1 MAIFFNKLLKNLTV
15 NNYRIYLIGISVTF
29 CYSSYAY
36 LFSALLQTW
45 ETELNVSRNKLT
57 FAYSLGLMIH
67 GLLLPYLGKL
77 VDRNYSFIMMWLSP
91 LLLGFSVINLAFVN
105 TYYEFIFAWVLVS
118 ATAGGCLYTMIFS
131 VLTINLKQDIK
142 NSIAI
147 ITLIAGLAST
157 YTYPTATYLTESFN
171 WRTTVLIFG
180 IVNIL
185 ISAPANYFGFKTII
199 HQEKNFNS
207 NTNTD
212 KQENIYYNPKFWLLC
227 FPLFVFGFNAGAII
241 THIIPMMQEKNLSLT
256 MAVLIASLFGPGQI
270 IGRILIMTYGRNKSN
285 IGLFVLCFYSSLIG
299 IIFLY
304 FVNFSFYLAFLFI
317 LFNSAAFGSMAI
329 LKPLVQNDIFGKM
342 NFGKIHGILAI
353 CFMSGSIAGPWIGSL
368 IWSVGGYNLLIIFFF
383 ILAVLG
389 NISALMLKKYKTKD

>member
-1 MAIFFNKLLKNLTV
+1 M

-45 ETELNVSRNKLT
+45 EVELNVSRNKLT

-105 TYYEFIFAWVLVS
+105 TYYEFIIAWVLVS

-131 VLTINLKQDIK
+131 VLTINLKKDIK

-185 ISAPANYFGFKTII
+185 ISAPANYFGFKKII
-199 HQEKNFNS
+199 HQEKNVNS
-207 NTNTD
+207 STKAE
-212 KQENIYYNPKFWLLC
+212 KQKNIYYDQKFWLLC

-342 NFGKIHGILAI
+342 NFGNIHGILAI

-368 IWSVGGYNLLIIFFF
+368 IWSVGGYNLLIILFF
-383 ILAVLG
+383 ILAICG
-389 NISALMLKKYKTKD
+389 NISALILKNKT

>member
-1 MAIFFNKLLKNLTV
+1 LNK
-15 NNYRIYLIGISVTF
+15 YGIYLIGISVTF

-45 ETELNVSRNKLT
+45 ETELNISRNKLT
-57 FAYSLGLMIH
+57 FANSLGLMIH
-67 GLLLPYLGKL
+67 GFLLPYLGKL
-77 VDRNYSFIMMWLSP
+77 VDRNYSFIMMWLCP

-105 TYYEFIFAWVLVS
+105 TYYEFIIAWVLVS

-131 VLTINLKQDIK
+131 VLTINLKKDIK

-207 NTNTD
+207 NTTTE
-212 KQENIYYNPKFWLLC
+212 KQENIFYNPKFWLLC
-227 FPLFVFGFNAGAII
+227 SPLFVFGFNAGAII

-285 IGLFVLCFYSSLIG
+285 IG
-299 IIFLY
+299 
-304 FVNFSFYLAFLFI
+304 
-317 LFNSAAFGSMAI
+317 
-329 LKPLVQNDIFGKM
+329 
-342 NFGKIHGILAI
+342 
-353 CFMSGSIAGPWIGSL
+353 
-368 IWSVGGYNLLIIFFF
+368 
-383 ILAVLG
+383 
-389 NISALMLKKYKTKD
+389 

>member
-1 MAIFFNKLLKNLTV
+1 MTL

-45 ETELNVSRNKLT
+45 EVELNVSRNKLT

-105 TYYEFIFAWVLVS
+105 TYYEFIIAWVLVS

-131 VLTINLKQDIK
+131 VLTINLKKDIK

-185 ISAPANYFGFKTII
+185 ISAPANYFGFKKII
-199 HQEKNFNS
+199 HQEKNVNS
-207 NTNTD
+207 STKAE
-212 KQENIYYNPKFWLLC
+212 KQKNIYYDQKFWLLC

-304 FVNFSFYLAFLFI
+304 FINFSFYLAFLFI

-342 NFGKIHGILAI
+342 NFGNIHGILAI

-368 IWSVGGYNLLIIFFF
+368 IWSFGGYNLLIILFF
-383 ILAVLG
+383 ILAICG
-389 NISALMLKKYKTKD
+389 NISALVLKNYKPKV

>member
-45 ETELNVSRNKLT
+45 EVELNVSRNKLT

-105 TYYEFIFAWVLVS
+105 TYYEFIIAWVLVS

-131 VLTINLKQDIK
+131 VLTINLKKDIK

-207 NTNTD
+207 NTNTE
-212 KQENIYYNPKFWLLC
+212 KQENIFYNPKFWLLC

-270 IGRILIMTYGRNKSN
+270 IGRILIITYGRNKSN

-342 NFGKIHGILAI
+342 NFGNIHGILAI

-368 IWSVGGYNLLIIFFF
+368 IWSVGGYNLLIILFF
-383 ILAVLG
+383 ILAICG
-389 NISALMLKKYKTKD
+389 NISALILKNYKTKV

>member
-1 MAIFFNKLLKNLTV
+1 MNK
-15 NNYRIYLIGISVTF
+15 YGIYLIGISVTF

-45 ETELNVSRNKLT
+45 EAELNVSRNKLT

-105 TYYEFIFAWVLVS
+105 TYYEFIIAWVLVS

-131 VLTINLKQDIK
+131 VLTINLKKDIK

-207 NTNTD
+207 NTKAE

-368 IWSVGGYNLLIIFFF
+368 IWSFGGYNLLIILFF

-389 NISALMLKKYKTKD
+389 NISALMLKKYKTKHRVSAES

>member
-1 MAIFFNKLLKNLTV
+1 MTL

-105 TYYEFIFAWVLVS
+105 TYYEFIIAWVLVS

-131 VLTINLKQDIK
+131 VLTINLKKDIK

-185 ISAPANYFGFKTII
+185 ISAPANYFGFKKII
-199 HQEKNFNS
+199 YQEKNFNS
-207 NTNTD
+207 NTKPE

-299 IIFLY
+299 LIFLY
-304 FVNFSFYLAFLFI
+304 FINFSFYLAFLFI

-368 IWSVGGYNLLIIFFF
+368 IWSFGGYNLLIILFF
-383 ILAVLG
+383 ILAICG
-389 NISALMLKKYKTKD
+389 NISALVLKNYKLKV

>member
-45 ETELNVSRNKLT
+45 EVELNVSRNKLT

-105 TYYEFIFAWVLVS
+105 TYYEFIIAWVLVS

-131 VLTINLKQDIK
+131 VLTINLKKDIK

-185 ISAPANYFGFKTII
+185 ISAPANYFGFKKII
-199 HQEKNFNS
+199 HQEKNFNA
-207 NTNTD
+207 NTKAE

-304 FVNFSFYLAFLFI
+304 FVNFSFYLAFFFI

-342 NFGKIHGILAI
+342 NFGNIHGILAI

-368 IWSVGGYNLLIIFFF
+368 IWNVGGYNLLIILFF
-383 ILAVLG
+383 ILAICG
-389 NISALMLKKYKTKD
+389 NISALVLKNYKPKV

>member
-1 MAIFFNKLLKNLTV
+1 MNK
-15 NNYRIYLIGISVTF
+15 YGIYLIGISVTF

-45 ETELNVSRNKLT
+45 EAELNVSRNKLT

-105 TYYEFIFAWVLVS
+105 TYYEFIIAWVLVS

-131 VLTINLKQDIK
+131 VLTINLKKDIK

-185 ISAPANYFGFKTII
+185 ISAPANYFGFKKII

-207 NTNTD
+207 NTKAE

-368 IWSVGGYNLLIIFFF
+368 IWSFGGYNLLIILFF
-383 ILAVLG
+383 ILAIFG
-389 NISALMLKKYKTKD
+389 NISALILKNYKTKV

>member
-1 MAIFFNKLLKNLTV
+1 MTL

-45 ETELNVSRNKLT
+45 ETELNISRNKLT

-67 GLLLPYLGKL
+67 GFLLPYLGKL

-105 TYYEFIFAWVLVS
+105 TYYEFIIAWVLVS

-207 NTNTD
+207 NTKAE

-304 FVNFSFYLAFLFI
+304 FINFSFYLAFLFI

-368 IWSVGGYNLLIIFFF
+368 IWSFGGYNLLIILFF
-383 ILAVLG
+383 ILAICG
-389 NISALMLKKYKTKD
+389 NISALVLKNYKTKV

>member
-1 MAIFFNKLLKNLTV
+1 
-15 NNYRIYLIGISVTF
+15 
-29 CYSSYAY
+29 
-36 LFSALLQTW
+36 
-45 ETELNVSRNKLT
+45 
-57 FAYSLGLMIH
+57 MIH
-67 GLLLPYLGKL
+67 GFLLPYLGKL

-105 TYYEFIFAWVLVS
+105 TYYEFIIAWVLVS

-131 VLTINLKQDIK
+131 VLTINLKKDIK

-185 ISAPANYFGFKTII
+185 ISAPANYFGFKKII

-207 NTNTD
+207 NTKPE

-353 CFMSGSIAGPWIGSL
+353 CFTSGSITGPWIGSL
-368 IWSVGGYNLLIIFFF
+368 IWSFGGYNLLIILFF
-383 ILAVLG
+383 ILAICG
-389 NISALMLKKYKTKD
+389 NISALVLKKYKTKV

>member
-1 MAIFFNKLLKNLTV
+1 MNK
-15 NNYRIYLIGISVTF
+15 YGIYLIGISVTF

-45 ETELNVSRNKLT
+45 ETELNISRNKLT
-57 FAYSLGLMIH
+57 FANSLGLMIH

-105 TYYEFIFAWVLVS
+105 TYYEFIIAWVLVS

-131 VLTINLKQDIK
+131 VLTINLKKDIK

-185 ISAPANYFGFKTII
+185 ISAPANYFGFKKII
-199 HQEKNFNS
+199 YQEKNFNS
-207 NTNTD
+207 NTKPE

-304 FVNFSFYLAFLFI
+304 FINFSFYLAFLFI

-342 NFGKIHGILAI
+342 NFGNIHGILAI

-368 IWSVGGYNLLIIFFF
+368 IWSFGGYNLLIILFF
-383 ILAVLG
+383 ILAICG
-389 NISALMLKKYKTKD
+389 NISALVLKNYKPKV

>member
-1 MAIFFNKLLKNLTV
+1 MNK
-15 NNYRIYLIGISVTF
+15 YGIYLIGVSVTF

-45 ETELNVSRNKLT
+45 ETELNISRNKLT
-57 FAYSLGLMIH
+57 FANSLGLMIH
-67 GLLLPYLGKL
+67 GFLLPYLGKL

-105 TYYEFIFAWVLVS
+105 TYFEFIIAWVLVS
-118 ATAGGCLYTMIFS
+118 VTAGGCLYTMIFS
-131 VLTINLKQDIK
+131 VLTINLKKDIK

-185 ISAPANYFGFKTII
+185 ISAPANYFGFKKII
-199 HQEKNFNS
+199 HQEKNFNA
-207 NTNTD
+207 NTKAE

-304 FVNFSFYLAFLFI
+304 FINFSFYLAFLFI

-368 IWSVGGYNLLIIFFF
+368 IWSVGGYNLLIILFF
-383 ILAVLG
+383 ILAICG
-389 NISALMLKKYKTKD
+389 NISALILKNKT

>member
-1 MAIFFNKLLKNLTV
+1 MTL

-45 ETELNVSRNKLT
+45 EAELNVSRNKLT

-105 TYYEFIFAWVLVS
+105 TYYEFIIAWVLVS

-131 VLTINLKQDIK
+131 VLTINLKKDIK

-207 NTNTD
+207 NTKAE

-342 NFGKIHGILAI
+342 NFGNIHGILAI

-368 IWSVGGYNLLIIFFF
+368 IWSFGGYNLLIILFF
-383 ILAVLG
+383 ILAIFG
-389 NISALMLKKYKTKD
+389 NISALILKNYKTKV

>member
-1 MAIFFNKLLKNLTV
+1 MNK
-15 NNYRIYLIGISVTF
+15 YGIYLIGISVTF

-45 ETELNVSRNKLT
+45 EVELNVSRNKLT
-57 FAYSLGLMIH
+57 FAYSLGLIIH

-105 TYYEFIFAWVLVS
+105 TYYEFIIAWVLVS

-131 VLTINLKQDIK
+131 VLTINLKKDIK

-180 IVNIL
+180 IVNIV

-207 NTNTD
+207 NTNNE

-368 IWSVGGYNLLIIFFF
+368 IWSFGGYNLLIILFF
-383 ILAVLG
+383 ILAIFG
-389 NISALMLKKYKTKD
+389 NISALILKNYKTKV

>member
-1 MAIFFNKLLKNLTV
+1 LNK
-15 NNYRIYLIGISVTF
+15 YGIYLIGISVTF

-45 ETELNVSRNKLT
+45 EAELNVSRNKLT

-105 TYYEFIFAWVLVS
+105 TYYEFIIAWVLVS

-131 VLTINLKQDIK
+131 VLTINLKKDIK

-185 ISAPANYFGFKTII
+185 ISAPANYFGFKKII

-207 NTNTD
+207 NTKAE

-368 IWSVGGYNLLIIFFF
+368 IWSFGGYNLLIILFF
-383 ILAVLG
+383 ILAIFG
-389 NISALMLKKYKTKD
+389 NISALILKNYKTKV

>member
-1 MAIFFNKLLKNLTV
+1 MNK
-15 NNYRIYLIGISVTF
+15 YGIYLIGISVTF

-45 ETELNVSRNKLT
+45 EVELNVSRNKLT

-105 TYYEFIFAWVLVS
+105 TYYEFIIAWVLVS

-131 VLTINLKQDIK
+131 VLTINLKKDIK

-207 NTNTD
+207 NTNNE

-368 IWSVGGYNLLIIFFF
+368 IWSFGGYNLLIILFF
-383 ILAVLG
+383 ILAICG
-389 NISALMLKKYKTKD
+389 NISALVLKNYKPKV

>member
-1 MAIFFNKLLKNLTV
+1 MTL

-105 TYYEFIFAWVLVS
+105 TYYEFIIAWVLVS

-131 VLTINLKQDIK
+131 VLTINLKKDIK

-212 KQENIYYNPKFWLLC
+212 KQENIFYNPKFWLLC

-304 FVNFSFYLAFLFI
+304 FINFSFYLAFLFI

-368 IWSVGGYNLLIIFFF
+368 IWSVGGYNLLIILFF
-383 ILAVLG
+383 ILAICG
-389 NISALMLKKYKTKD
+389 NISALILKNYKTKV

>member
-1 MAIFFNKLLKNLTV
+1 MNK
-15 NNYRIYLIGISVTF
+15 YGIYLIGISVTF

-45 ETELNVSRNKLT
+45 EVELNVSRNKLT
-57 FAYSLGLMIH
+57 FAYSLGLIIH

-105 TYYEFIFAWVLVS
+105 TYYEFIIAWVLVS

-131 VLTINLKQDIK
+131 VLTINLKKDIK

-180 IVNIL
+180 IVNIV

-207 NTNTD
+207 NTNNE

-285 IGLFVLCFYSSLIG
+285 IGLFVLCFYSSIIG
-299 IIFLY
+299 MIFLY

-368 IWSVGGYNLLIIFFF
+368 IWSFGGYNLLIILFF
-383 ILAVLG
+383 ILAIFG
-389 NISALMLKKYKTKD
+389 NISALILKNYKTKV

>member
-1 MAIFFNKLLKNLTV
+1 MNK
-15 NNYRIYLIGISVTF
+15 YGIYLIGISVTF

-45 ETELNVSRNKLT
+45 ETELNISRNKLT
-57 FAYSLGLMIH
+57 FANSLGLMIH

-105 TYYEFIFAWVLVS
+105 TYYEFIIAWVLVS

-131 VLTINLKQDIK
+131 VLTINLKKDIK

-185 ISAPANYFGFKTII
+185 ISAPANYFGFKKII
-199 HQEKNFNS
+199 YQEKNFNS
-207 NTNTD
+207 NTKPE

-304 FVNFSFYLAFLFI
+304 FVNFSIYLAFLFI

-368 IWSVGGYNLLIIFFF
+368 IWSFGGYNLLIILFF
-383 ILAVLG
+383 ILAIFG
-389 NISALMLKKYKTKD
+389 NISALILKNYKTKV

>member
-1 MAIFFNKLLKNLTV
+1 MNK
-15 NNYRIYLIGISVTF
+15 YGIYLIGISVTF

-105 TYYEFIFAWVLVS
+105 TYYEFIIAWVLVS

-131 VLTINLKQDIK
+131 VLTINLKKDIK

-185 ISAPANYFGFKTII
+185 ISAPANYFGFKKII

-207 NTNTD
+207 NTKAE

-342 NFGKIHGILAI
+342 NFGNIHGILAI

-368 IWSVGGYNLLIIFFF
+368 IWSFGGYNLLIILFF
-383 ILAVLG
+383 ILAIFG
-389 NISALMLKKYKTKD
+389 NISALILKNYKTKV

>member
-1 MAIFFNKLLKNLTV
+1 MNK
-15 NNYRIYLIGISVTF
+15 YGIYLIGISVTF

-45 ETELNVSRNKLT
+45 EVELNVSRNKLT

-105 TYYEFIFAWVLVS
+105 TYYEFIIAWVLVS

-131 VLTINLKQDIK
+131 VLTINLKKDIK

-185 ISAPANYFGFKTII
+185 ISAPANYFGFKKII

-207 NTNTD
+207 NTKPE

-342 NFGKIHGILAI
+342 NFGNIHGILAI

-368 IWSVGGYNLLIIFFF
+368 IWSFGGYNLLIILFF
-383 ILAVLG
+383 ILAIFG
-389 NISALMLKKYKTKD
+389 NISALILKNYKTKV

>member
-1 MAIFFNKLLKNLTV
+1 
-15 NNYRIYLIGISVTF
+15 
-29 CYSSYAY
+29 
-36 LFSALLQTW
+36 
-45 ETELNVSRNKLT
+45 
-57 FAYSLGLMIH
+57 MIH

-185 ISAPANYFGFKTII
+185 ISAPANYFGFKKII
-199 HQEKNFNS
+199 HQEKNVNS
-207 NTNTD
+207 STKAE
-212 KQENIYYNPKFWLLC
+212 KQKNIYYDQKFWLLC

-304 FVNFSFYLAFLFI
+304 FINFSFYLAFLFI

-368 IWSVGGYNLLIIFFF
+368 IWSFGGYNLLIILFF
-383 ILAVLG
+383 ILAICG
-389 NISALMLKKYKTKD
+389 NISALVLKNYKPKA

>member
-1 MAIFFNKLLKNLTV
+1 M

-36 LFSALLQTW
+36 LFSTLLQTW

-105 TYYEFIFAWVLVS
+105 TYYEFIIAWVLVS

-131 VLTINLKQDIK
+131 VLTINLKKDIK

-199 HQEKNFNS
+199 HQEKNFNP
-207 NTNTD
+207 NTNTE
-212 KQENIYYNPKFWLLC
+212 KQENIFYNLKFWLLC

-304 FVNFSFYLAFLFI
+304 FINFSFYLAFLFI

-368 IWSVGGYNLLIIFFF
+368 IWSVGGYNLLIILFF
-383 ILAVLG
+383 ILAICG
-389 NISALMLKKYKTKD
+389 NISALVLKNYKTIV

>member
-1 MAIFFNKLLKNLTV
+1 MNK
-15 NNYRIYLIGISVTF
+15 YGIYLIGISVTF

-105 TYYEFIFAWVLVS
+105 TYYEFIIAWVLVS

-131 VLTINLKQDIK
+131 VLTINLKKDIK

-185 ISAPANYFGFKTII
+185 ISAPANYFGFKKII

-207 NTNTD
+207 NTKPE

-285 IGLFVLCFYSSLIG
+285 IGLFVLCFYSSIIG
-299 IIFLY
+299 MIFLY

-342 NFGKIHGILAI
+342 NFGNIHGILAI

-368 IWSVGGYNLLIIFFF
+368 IWSFGGYNLLIILFF
-383 ILAVLG
+383 ILAIFG
-389 NISALMLKKYKTKD
+389 NISALILKNYKTKV

>member
-1 MAIFFNKLLKNLTV
+1 MTL

-45 ETELNVSRNKLT
+45 EVELNVSRNKLT

-105 TYYEFIFAWVLVS
+105 TYYEFIIAWVLVS

-131 VLTINLKQDIK
+131 VLTINLKKDIK

-207 NTNTD
+207 NTNTE
-212 KQENIYYNPKFWLLC
+212 KQENIFYNPKFWLLC

-304 FVNFSFYLAFLFI
+304 FINFSFYLAFLFI

-368 IWSVGGYNLLIIFFF
+368 IWSFGGYNFLIILFF
-383 ILAVLG
+383 ILAIFG
-389 NISALMLKKYKTKD
+389 NISALILKNKT

>member
-1 MAIFFNKLLKNLTV
+1 MNK
-15 NNYRIYLIGISVTF
+15 YGIYLIGISVTF

-45 ETELNVSRNKLT
+45 ETELNISRNKLT
-57 FAYSLGLMIH
+57 FANSLGLMIH

-105 TYYEFIFAWVLVS
+105 TYYEFIIAWVLVS

-131 VLTINLKQDIK
+131 VLTINLKKDIK

-185 ISAPANYFGFKTII
+185 ISAPANYFGFKKII
-199 HQEKNFNS
+199 YQEKNFNS
-207 NTNTD
+207 NTKPE

-342 NFGKIHGILAI
+342 NFGNIHGILAI

-368 IWSVGGYNLLIIFFF
+368 IWSFGGYNLLIILFF
-383 ILAVLG
+383 ILAIFG
-389 NISALMLKKYKTKD
+389 NISALILKNYKTKV

>member
-1 MAIFFNKLLKNLTV
+1 MNK
-15 NNYRIYLIGISVTF
+15 YGIYLIGISVTF

-45 ETELNVSRNKLT
+45 ETELNISRNKLT
-57 FAYSLGLMIH
+57 FANSLGLMIH

-105 TYYEFIFAWVLVS
+105 TYYEFIIAWVLVS

-131 VLTINLKQDIK
+131 VLTINLKKDIK

-185 ISAPANYFGFKTII
+185 ISAPANYFGFKKII
-199 HQEKNFNS
+199 YQEKNFNS
-207 NTNTD
+207 NTKPE

-368 IWSVGGYNLLIIFFF
+368 IWSFGGYNLLIILFF
-383 ILAVLG
+383 ILAICG
-389 NISALMLKKYKTKD
+389 NISALVLKNYKPKV

>member
-1 MAIFFNKLLKNLTV
+1 MNK
-15 NNYRIYLIGISVTF
+15 YGIYLIGISVTF

-45 ETELNVSRNKLT
+45 ETELNISRNKLT

-105 TYYEFIFAWVLVS
+105 TYYEFIIAWVLVS

-131 VLTINLKQDIK
+131 VLTINLKKDIK

-207 NTNTD
+207 NTKAE

-342 NFGKIHGILAI
+342 NFGNIHGILAI

-368 IWSVGGYNLLIIFFF
+368 IWSFGGYNLLIILFF
-383 ILAVLG
+383 ILAIFG
-389 NISALMLKKYKTKD
+389 NISALILKNYKTKV

>member
-1 MAIFFNKLLKNLTV
+1 MNK
-15 NNYRIYLIGISVTF
+15 YGIYLIGISVTF

-45 ETELNVSRNKLT
+45 EVELNVSRNKLT
-57 FAYSLGLMIH
+57 FAYSLGLIIH

-105 TYYEFIFAWVLVS
+105 TYYEFIIAWVLVS

-131 VLTINLKQDIK
+131 VLTINLKKDIK

-180 IVNIL
+180 IVNIV

-207 NTNTD
+207 NTNNE

-368 IWSVGGYNLLIIFFF
+368 IWSFGGYNLLIILFF
-383 ILAVLG
+383 ILAIFG
-389 NISALMLKKYKTKD
+389 NISALILQNYKTKV

>member
-1 MAIFFNKLLKNLTV
+1 MNK
-15 NNYRIYLIGISVTF
+15 YGIYLIGISVTF

-45 ETELNVSRNKLT
+45 ETELNISRNKLT
-57 FAYSLGLMIH
+57 FANSLGLMIH

-105 TYYEFIFAWVLVS
+105 TYYEFIIAWVLVS

-131 VLTINLKQDIK
+131 VLTINLKKDIK

-185 ISAPANYFGFKTII
+185 ISAPANYFGFKKII
-199 HQEKNFNS
+199 YQEKNFNS
-207 NTNTD
+207 NTKAE

-368 IWSVGGYNLLIIFFF
+368 IWSFGGYNLLIILFF
-383 ILAVLG
+383 ILAICG
-389 NISALMLKKYKTKD
+389 NISALVLKNYKPKV

>member
-1 MAIFFNKLLKNLTV
+1 MNK
-15 NNYRIYLIGISVTF
+15 YGIYLIGISVTF

-45 ETELNVSRNKLT
+45 ETELNISRNKLT
-57 FAYSLGLMIH
+57 FANSLGLMIH

-105 TYYEFIFAWVLVS
+105 TYYEFIIAWVLVS

-131 VLTINLKQDIK
+131 VLTINLKKDIK

-185 ISAPANYFGFKTII
+185 ISAPANYFGFKKII
-199 HQEKNFNS
+199 YQEKNFNS
-207 NTNTD
+207 NTKPE

-353 CFMSGSIAGPWIGSL
+353 CFMSGSITGPWIGSL
-368 IWSVGGYNLLIIFFF
+368 IWSFGGYNLLIILFF
-383 ILAVLG
+383 ILAICG
-389 NISALMLKKYKTKD
+389 NISALVLKNYKPQV

>member
-1 MAIFFNKLLKNLTV
+1 MTL

-45 ETELNVSRNKLT
+45 EAELNVSRNKLT

-105 TYYEFIFAWVLVS
+105 TYYEFIIAWVLVS

-131 VLTINLKQDIK
+131 VLTINLKKDIK

-207 NTNTD
+207 NTKAE

-368 IWSVGGYNLLIIFFF
+368 IWSFGGYNLLIILFF
-383 ILAVLG
+383 ILAICG
-389 NISALMLKKYKTKD
+389 NISALVLKNYKPKV

>member
-1 MAIFFNKLLKNLTV
+1 LNK
-15 NNYRIYLIGISVTF
+15 YGIYLIGISVTF

-45 ETELNVSRNKLT
+45 EVELNVSRNKLT
-57 FAYSLGLMIH
+57 FAYSLGLIIH

-105 TYYEFIFAWVLVS
+105 TYYEFIIAWVLVS

-131 VLTINLKQDIK
+131 VLTINLKKDIK

-180 IVNIL
+180 IVNIV

-207 NTNTD
+207 NTNNE

-285 IGLFVLCFYSSLIG
+285 IGLFVLCFYSSIIG
-299 IIFLY
+299 MIFLY

-368 IWSVGGYNLLIIFFF
+368 IWSFGGYNFLIILFF
-383 ILAVLG
+383 ILAIFG
-389 NISALMLKKYKTKD
+389 NISALILKNYKTKV

>member
-1 MAIFFNKLLKNLTV
+1 MNK
-15 NNYRIYLIGISVTF
+15 YGIYLIGISVTF

-45 ETELNVSRNKLT
+45 ETELNISRNKLT
-57 FAYSLGLMIH
+57 FANSLGLMIH

-105 TYYEFIFAWVLVS
+105 TYYEFIIAWVLVS

-131 VLTINLKQDIK
+131 VLTINLKKDIK

-180 IVNIL
+180 IVNIV

-207 NTNTD
+207 NTNNE

-368 IWSVGGYNLLIIFFF
+368 IWSVGGYNLLIILFF
-383 ILAVLG
+383 ILAIFG
-389 NISALMLKKYKTKD
+389 NISALILKNYKTKV